1 MIPDGDT
8 IVSCKGLG
16 RESIRWERAEE
27 RERTNEKNSECRA
40 IAGPQASVIFASAV
54 A

>member
-1 MIPDGDT
+1 MIPDKDT

-16 RESIRWERAEE
+16 RESIRRERAEE